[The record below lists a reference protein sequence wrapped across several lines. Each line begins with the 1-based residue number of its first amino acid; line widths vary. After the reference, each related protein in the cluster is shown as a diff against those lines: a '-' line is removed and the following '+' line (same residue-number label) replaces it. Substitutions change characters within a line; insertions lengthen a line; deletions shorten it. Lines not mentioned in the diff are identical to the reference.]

1 MSAPRIVQEDSLA
14 LLTATGGAR
23 AGQHVQHALR
33 LLANTSMSSA
43 VVVIST
49 GAPPSPSRP
58 TTRSRQPC
66 PQAAPHL
73 ERLRHEPHPC
83 AASTTAPWCCAADVE
98 PDHRNH

>member
-1 MSAPRIVQEDSLA
+1 MSAPRKVAEDALA
-14 LLTATGGAR
+14 LLTATGGER

-66 PQAAPHL
+66 PQARHTSNGSDTSRTLARRRRPPLGVGAPTSS
-73 ERLRHEPHPC
+73 PI
-83 AASTTAPWCCAADVE
+83 TGI
-98 PDHRNH
+98 